1 VADKRLVAALMEIL
15 VSGVATVQ
23 EEEVCRGERK
33 AGRRRE
39 RESRWLLG
47 GCVGFL
53 WWSWWWRSL
62 WWLWLV
68 AGTAGRE
75 R

>member
-1 VADKRLVAALMEIL
+1 VADKRLVAALMESL
-15 VSGVATVQ
+15 AAGVATAQ

-53 WWSWWWRSL
+53 
-62 WWLWLV
+62 
-68 AGTAGRE
+68 
-75 R
+75 